1 MTFTGLLTA
10 LTLVWMRCRIELLGT
25 GKLYEK
31 SYGLPPVAGG
41 GVEVPQRP
49 GFSIE
54 ALSLLAPVNGVK
66 KRSPQNTGVLSRNR
80 WNRRGIFLGRWIVAA
95 LRLLGLGVPLRPKEP
110 VKFCFSPHFTLLISG
125 S

>member
-1 MTFTGLLTA
+1 MG
-10 LTLVWMRCRIELLGT
+10 ELLGT

-54 ALSLLAPVNGVK
+54 ALSLVAIKPGQAKCTKSL
-66 KRSPQNTGVLSRNR
+66 SLTGSR
-80 WNRRGIFLGRWIVAA
+80 F
-95 LRLLGLGVPLRPKEP
+95 P
-110 VKFCFSPHFTLLISG
+110 LISG
-125 S
+125 FYYYSFYVN